1 MTARD
6 LPGRRQQPCKG
17 RFARELAPV
26 IEAMW
31 REGMLCH
38 EIGKVLDISCVA
50 AYRVMCER
58 VPLEERSAQAAG
70 RREEARPSGERLL
83 QGVRKA
89 ASVLA
94 KDERRRARRP
104 PPHPGA
110 DRRLACGA
118 LTTDT
123 TPGCDATVRADPRGG
138 GGDAPRGPEPCGPA
152 RGARPLQGCPASRR
166 AARVDDQ
173 RLRVQLLSVRS
184 LARWR
189 LHPRSRAF
197 STCSRPAPRSSLLT
211 SRNRAGVLRAARP
224 SADGGPCEDA
234 LAEAVRG
241 FVLAQRRRKLLPGAD
256 VQLPAGVV
264 QMHLDRTHGHE
275 QRLGDLTV

>member
-50 AYRVMCER
+50 VYRVMCER

-94 KDERRRARRP
+94 RTSGVEPEDRRRIQALIDGWLAAHSQLTRPPAATRPSEPTRAAEGATPPEAPSRVDLRAELDRYKAALRAGGLRESTINAYVFSCSLFVRWLAGDYIPGPGHSAHARARR
-104 PPHPGA
+104 HE
-110 DRRLACGA
+110 
-118 LTTDT
+118 
-123 TPGCDATVRADPRGG
+123 
-138 GGDAPRGPEPCGPA
+138 AP
-152 RGARPLQGCPASRR
+152 S
-166 AARVDDQ
+166 
-173 RLRVQLLSVRS
+173 
-184 LARWR
+184 
-189 LHPRSRAF
+189 
-197 STCSRPAPRSSLLT
+197 
-211 SRNRAGVLRAARP
+211 
-224 SADGGPCEDA
+224 
-234 LAEAVRG
+234 
-241 FVLAQRRRKLLPGAD
+241 
-256 VQLPAGVV
+256 
-264 QMHLDRTHGHE
+264 
-275 QRLGDLTV
+275 